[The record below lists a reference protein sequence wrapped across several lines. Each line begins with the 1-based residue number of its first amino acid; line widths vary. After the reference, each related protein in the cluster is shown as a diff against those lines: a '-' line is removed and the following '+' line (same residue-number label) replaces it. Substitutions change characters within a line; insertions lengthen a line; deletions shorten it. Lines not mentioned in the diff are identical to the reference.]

1 MAYQKLQGNSAL
13 NITPLDGYNI
23 PSNIL
28 SASGS
33 ATATTASKLVDSAA
47 TFVGKVK
54 VGDVVYKP
62 SNYAMAGVT
71 AIDSDTQLSL
81 SVDIIASGNDYSI
94 YRPLKSGAVL
104 YIGGAGNL
112 SVQFADGGTAVFT
125 GILAG
130 SFFPLNV
137 VRVNSTG
144 TQATDIVAIW

>member
-33 ATATTASKLVDSAA
+33 ATNTVANALVDSAA

-54 VGDVVYKP
+54 VGDIVYKP
-62 SNYAMAGVT
+62 SDYTMAGVT
-71 AIDSDTQLSL
+71 AIGSDTQLSL
-81 SVDIIASGNDYSI
+81 SVNIITSGDEYAI

-104 YIGGAGNL
+104 YIGGAGDL
-112 SVQFADGGTAVFT
+112 SVQFADGGTAVFS
-125 GILAG
+125 GLLAG
-130 SFFPLNV
+130 TFFPLNV
-137 VRVNSTG
+137 VRVNATG
-144 TQATDIVAIW
+144 TTATNIVAIW

>member
-71 AIDSDTQLSL
+71 AIGSDTELSL
-81 SVDIIASGNDYSI
+81 SVNIISSGDDYAI

-104 YIGGAGNL
+104 YVGGAGDL
-112 SVQFADGGTAVFT
+112 SVQFADGGTAVFS
-125 GILAG
+125 GLLAG
-130 SFFPLNV
+130 TFFPLNV
-137 VRVNSTG
+137 VRVNATG
-144 TQATDIVAIW
+144 TTATNIVAIW

>member
-33 ATATTASKLVDSAA
+33 ATNTVANSLVDSAA
-47 TFVGKVK
+47 SFVGKVK
-54 VGDVVYKP
+54 VGDIVYKA
-62 SNYAMAGVT
+62 SDYTMAGVT
-71 AIDSDTQLSL
+71 AVDSDTQLSL
-81 SVDIIASGNDYSI
+81 SVNIITSGDAYAI

-104 YIGGAGNL
+104 YIGGDGDL

-125 GILAG
+125 ALLAG
-130 SFFPLNV
+130 TFFPLNV
-137 VRVNSTG
+137 VRVNATG
-144 TQATDIVAIW
+144 TTATNIVAIW

>member
-33 ATATTASKLVDSAA
+33 ATNTVANALVDSAA

-54 VGDVVYKP
+54 VGDIVYKP
-62 SNYAMAGVT
+62 SDYTMAGVT
-71 AIDSDTQLSL
+71 AIGSDTQLSL
-81 SVDIIASGNDYSI
+81 SVNIITSGDEYAI

-104 YIGGAGNL
+104 YIGGAGDL

-125 GILAG
+125 GLLAG

-137 VRVNSTG
+137 VRVNATG
-144 TQATDIVAIW
+144 TTATNIVAIW